1 MSGHW
6 LHYVWLAYFSKPK
19 GDRALF
25 RLIKK
30 HPIRSLVELGVGDA
44 SRAERIIDFA
54 QQFVPNGEFSYT
66 GVDLFE
72 GRPDH
77 LPGTT
82 LKEAHGRL
90 KRLDAKVKLIPGDP
104 FTALA
109 RSANGLAGTDMVLV
123 SRDID
128 EESLE
133 KAWFYLPRMLHDQ
146 TLILT
151 EQVVAED
158 DSGAPSEW
166 AFQPMDPDEILER
179 AGSKAQHIARAA

>member
-25 RLIKK
+25 RLIKN
-30 HPIRSLVELGVGDA
+30 HPIQSLVELGVGDA

-54 QQFVPNGEFSYT
+54 RQFVPNGEFSYT
-66 GVDLFE
+66 GIDLFE

-77 LPGTT
+77 QEGTT

-104 FTALA
+104 FSALA
-109 RSANGLAGTDMVLV
+109 RSANSLAGTDLVLI

-128 EESLE
+128 QESLE
-133 KAWFYLPRMLHDQ
+133 KAWFYLPRMLHEKKM
-146 TLILT
+146 ILT

-158 DSGAPSEW
+158 ESGEPTEW
-166 AFQPMDPDEILER
+166 AFQAMDSEEIFER

>member
-6 LHYVWLAYFSKPK
+6 LHYLWLAYLSKPK

-30 HPIRSLVELGVGDA
+30 HPIQSLVELGVGDA

-54 QQFVPNGEFSYT
+54 RQFVPNGEFSYT
-66 GVDLFE
+66 GIDLFE
-72 GRPDH
+72 GRPAPQH
-77 LPGTT
+77 GIS

-104 FTALA
+104 FSALA
-109 RSANGLAGTDMVLV
+109 RSANGLTGTDMVLI
-123 SRDID
+123 SRDTD

-133 KAWFYLPRMLHDQ
+133 RAWFYLPRMLHEKS
-146 TLILT
+146 LILT
-151 EQVVAED
+151 EEVVAKDE
-158 DSGAPSEW
+158 SGAPSEW
-166 AFQPMDPDEILER
+166 AFQLMDPEEILER
-179 AGSKAQHIARAA
+179 AGTKAQHIARAA